1 MRRRIHLLGET
12 LTPLAAGGL
21 VLGLCAAG
29 AMGAAIAH
37 VSQQNRAF
45 SVATLQITRGETV
58 RFTNDDEFTHQIYVE
73 SPAMTFESDEQNPGE
88 VVDVPFTATGTFP
101 VHCHIHPK
109 MHLEVT
115 VR

>member
-1 MRRRIHLLGET
+1 MRHRIRLWGET
-12 LTPLAAGGL
+12 LTPLAALGL
-21 VLGLCAAG
+21 ALGLCAAG
-29 AMGAAIAH
+29 ATGAGLAQVA
-37 VSQQNRAF
+37 QQDRAF
-45 SVATLQITRGETV
+45 SVLAIQVARGDTI
-58 RFTNDDEFTHQIYVE
+58 RFTNEDEFTHQIYVE

-88 VVDVPFTATGTFP
+88 VVDVHFTAAGTFP

>member
-1 MRRRIHLLGET
+1 MRRHIRLFGET
-12 LTPLAAGGL
+12 LTPLA
-21 VLGLCAAG
+21 VLGLALGLFAAAAAG
-29 AMGAAIAH
+29 AGIVN

-45 SVATLQITRGETV
+45 SVSTIQISRGDTV
-58 RFTNDDEFTHQIYVE
+58 RFTNEDEFTHQIYVE

-88 VVDVPFTATGTFP
+88 VVDVPFTTSGTFP

>member
-1 MRRRIHLLGET
+1 MPRRIRLFGET
-12 LTPLAAGGL
+12 LTPLAAFALAAGL
-21 VLGLCAAG
+21 FAAG
-29 AMGAAIAH
+29 AMGAGIAH

-45 SVATLQITRGETV
+45 SVATIQITRGDTV
-58 RFTNDDEFTHQIYVE
+58 RFTNEDEFTHQIYVE
-73 SPAMTFESDEQNPGE
+73 SPTMTFESDEQNPGE
-88 VVDVPFTATGTFP
+88 VVDVPFPTSGTFP